1 MKQLQPVIWSKG
13 TFLTPQH
20 LQLQD
25 RFIEDSL
32 QFGLQALNFRPWGF
46 IDLAVDQQKLTDGQF
61 VLARAAGI
69 FPEGLMFDI
78 PGADPAPE
86 SRPLADLFA
95 VNQNT
100 LDVYLALPEYRLG
113 GLNVTSAQ
121 SQAGTRFI
129 AQLEMFRD
137 ENTGI
142 NERPVQVARKN
153 LRFLVDGENLQGVT
167 KLRVARVERTG
178 VGTFRLD
185 PIFVPPLLSLGA
197 SEYLT
202 TMLRGLVELL
212 HARSSGLAGM
222 RRQKNQSLA
231 DFTAADIA
239 NFWLLY
245 TINTHFPLFN
255 HLYESKK
262 GHPEELYAAMLELAG
277 ALTTFSLKVQPRD
290 LPAYDHDE
298 LGKCFTA
305 LNEQLRLLLETVVPT
320 NVVSLPL
327 KLVQPSV
334 YATALAEDRYLQ
346 GTRMYLAMNAEMPEA
361 DLIRKAPQLLKVCS
375 ANHVEHLIKQALPGM
390 PLTHLSSPPSAIP
403 LKLKYQY
410 FSLSQSGVAWEAVQ
424 RARNLAAYVPSDFAN
439 PQMELIILL
448 PQAQ

>member
-1 MKQLQPVIWSKG
+1 
-13 TFLTPQH
+13 
-20 LQLQD
+20 
-25 RFIEDSL
+25 
-32 QFGLQALNFRPWGF
+32 
-46 IDLAVDQQKLTDGQF
+46 
-61 VLARAAGI
+61 
-69 FPEGLMFDI
+69 MFDI

-86 SRPLADLFA
+86 SRPLIDLFEA
-95 VNQNT
+95 NQKS

-113 GLNVTSAQ
+113 GLNVTSAE
-121 SQAGTRFI
+121 SRAGTRFI

-142 NERPVQVARKN
+142 TERPVQVARKN
-153 LRFLVDGENLQGVT
+153 LRFLVEGENLQGVT

-185 PIFVPPLLSLGA
+185 PTFVPPLLSLGA

-222 RRQKNQSLA
+222 RRQKNQGLA

-262 GHPEELYAAMLELAG
+262 GHPEELYATMLELAG

-298 LGKCFTA
+298 LGKCFTT

-327 KLVQPSV
+327 KLVQPSI
-334 YATALAEDRYLQ
+334 YATALADDRYLQ

-390 PLTHLSSPPSAIP
+390 TLTHLSSPPSAIP

-410 FSLSQSGVAWEAVQ
+410 FSLTQSGVAWEAVQ